1 MIHIDTGLVVAVLTI
16 ATAVLALF
24 RWLYKQFKS
33 LDDLLSDW
41 RGEPERPGVPRR
53 PGVLERLDNIERK
66 VNSAA
71 FNSQSNHG
79 ASAYDAHTEM
89 LLEILEEIKGRNDDA

>member
-1 MIHIDTGLVVAVLTI
+1 MIHIDTGLIVAVLTI
-16 ATAVLALF
+16 ATALLAIF
-24 RWLYKQFKS
+24 RWLYRQFKS
-33 LDDLLSDW
+33 LDDLLNDW

-79 ASAYDAHTEM
+79 TSAYDAHTEM
-89 LLEILEEIKGRNDDA
+89 LLEILEEIKGRNNDA

>member
-1 MIHIDTGLVVAVLTI
+1 MIHIDTGLAVAVLTI
-16 ATAVLALF
+16 ATALLTIF
-24 RWLYKQFKS
+24 RWLYHQFKS

-53 PGVLERLDNIERK
+53 PGVLERLDNIERN

-79 ASAYDAHTEM
+79 TSAYDAHTEM

>member
-1 MIHIDTGLVVAVLTI
+1 MIHIDTGLIVAVLTI
-16 ATAVLALF
+16 ATALLAIF
-24 RWLYKQFKS
+24 RWLYRQFKS
-33 LDDLLSDW
+33 LDDLLNDW
-41 RGEPERPGVPRR
+41 RGESERPGVPRR

-79 ASAYDAHTEM
+79 TSAYDAHTEM
-89 LLEILEEIKGRNDDA
+89 LLEILEEIKGRNNDA

>member
-16 ATAVLALF
+16 CGTLIAVA
-24 RWLYKQFKS
+24 RWLYTQFKA

-41 RGEPERPGVPRR
+41 RGEPARPGVPRR
-53 PGVLERLDNIERK
+53 AGVLERLDSIERK

-71 FNSQSNHG
+71 FNSQSNRG
-79 ASAYDAHTEM
+79 MSAYDAHTNM
-89 LLEILEEIKGRNDDA
+89 LLEILDEIKKGNTNA

>member
-16 ATAVLALF
+16 ATALLAIS
-24 RWLYKQFKS
+24 RWLYHQFKS

-41 RGEPERPGVPRR
+41 RGEPERPGVPHR

-79 ASAYDAHTEM
+79 TSAYDAHTEM
-89 LLEILEEIKGRNDDA
+89 LLEILEEIKKGNDDA

>member
-1 MIHIDTGLVVAVLTI
+1 MIHIDTSLVVAVLTI
-16 ATAVLALF
+16 ATALLAIF
-24 RWLYKQFKS
+24 RWLYYQFKS

-41 RGEPERPGVPRR
+41 RGKPERPGVPRR

-79 ASAYDAHTEM
+79 TSAYDAHTEM
-89 LLEILEEIKGRNDDA
+89 LLEILEEIKKGNDNA

>member
-16 ATAVLALF
+16 ATALLALF
-24 RWLYKQFKS
+24 RWLYRQFKS

-41 RGEPERPGVPRR
+41 RDTPERPGVSRR

-79 ASAYDAHTEM
+79 TSAYDAHTKM
-89 LLEILEEIKGRNDDA
+89 LLEILEEIKKGNDDA

>member
-1 MIHIDTGLVVAVLTI
+1 MIHIDTGLVVACLTI
-16 ATAVLALF
+16 ALLTIF
-24 RWLYKQFKS
+24 RWLYRQFKS

-41 RGEPERPGVPRR
+41 RGEPERPGVPHR

-79 ASAYDAHTEM
+79 TSAYDAHTEM
-89 LLEILEEIKGRNDDA
+89 LLEILEEIKKGNDDA

>member
-16 ATAVLALF
+16 ATVLLALL
-24 RWLYKQFKS
+24 RWLYRQFKS

-41 RGEPERPGVPRR
+41 RGEPERPGVPHR

-79 ASAYDAHTEM
+79 KSAYDAHTEM

>member
-16 ATAVLALF
+16 CTTILAAGK
-24 RWLYKQFKS
+24 WLYHQFKA

-53 PGVLERLDNIERK
+53 PGVLERLDNIECK

-79 ASAYDAHTEM
+79 TSAYDAHTEM
-89 LLEILEEIKGRNDDA
+89 LLEILEEIKKGNDNA

>member
-16 ATAVLALF
+16 ATALLAIF
-24 RWLYKQFKS
+24 RWLYHQFKS

-41 RGEPERPGVPRR
+41 RGEPGRPGVNRR

-79 ASAYDAHTEM
+79 TSAYDAHTKM
-89 LLEILEEIKGRNDDA
+89 LLEILEEIKKGNDDA

>member
-16 ATAVLALF
+16 ATALLSLF
-24 RWLYKQFKS
+24 RWLYHQFKS

-41 RGEPERPGVPRR
+41 QGEPERPGVPHR

-79 ASAYDAHTEM
+79 TSAYDAHTEM
-89 LLEILEEIKGRNDDA
+89 LLEILEEIKGRNNDA